1 MDRIQRALD
10 LSKAQRVSGGPQG
23 GPSAAPGPAGH
34 GARAATLDAHTAM
47 PNQHSPAL
55 SPRGFSPGSG
65 LQAPASLDDQHVE
78 RATLYRE
85 FGIAPVDFAARLPLD
100 WPTLRERRVISC
112 DDPRPAAHAYRM
124 LRTQILQR
132 TRAHGLGTIGVISAV
147 NGEGKTLTAINL
159 ALSLAAEP
167 NQTVM
172 LVDLDLRRP
181 AIAATLGLTADAG
194 LESWFGGDDPT
205 RKVCYALEGVERLYV
220 LPTLAPVPRSS
231 ETLAG
236 LGTRRLLNELKER
249 DSARLLIVDLPP
261 VLLSDDALMVAPLL
275 DAVVLVVNDRRTKRE
290 DVARVIELLGDTK
303 IVGTVLNRSTESED
317 RAY

>member
-10 LSKAQRVSGGPQG
+10 LSRAQRPQS
-23 GPSAAPGPAGH
+23 PPPDD
-34 GARAATLDAHTAM
+34 ARL
-47 PNQHSPAL
+47 
-55 SPRGFSPGSG
+55 
-65 LQAPASLDDQHVE
+65 E
-78 RATLYRE
+78 RSTLYRE
-85 FGIAPVDFAARLPLD
+85 FGVAPVEYAARLPLD
-100 WPTLRERRVISC
+100 WLALRERRVISSEGSE
-112 DDPRPAAHAYRM
+112 PAGHAYRM
-124 LRTQILQR
+124 LRTQVLQR
-132 TRAHGLGTIGVISAV
+132 ARTNALSTIGVVSAV

-181 AIAATLGLTADAG
+181 AIANTLGLKAEYG
-194 LESWFGGDDPT
+194 LETWFGGDDPT

-220 LPTLAPVPRSS
+220 LPTLAPVAGSS

-236 LGTRRLLNELKER
+236 LGTRRLLTELKDR
-249 DSARLLIVDLPP
+249 DSGRLLIVDLPP

-275 DAVVLVVNDRRTKRE
+275 DAVVLVVNERRTKRE
-290 DVARVIELLGDTK
+290 DVARVIDLLGNTR
-303 IVGTVLNRSTESED
+303 IVGTVLNRSSQAEE